1 MTQELTHSQASAPI
15 DGQSD
20 FIEDLESLTPTVLAS
35 YSRIEDERLR
45 ELVTSAI
52 AHLHAYVKEVN
63 LTNAEWRQALDFFNA
78 LGRNAGPK
86 SNPAMALSDLLGVST
101 LVCLLE
107 DTATTGGA
115 LHTASSVLGPVWREG
130 APFVESGGSLLRSET
145 PGAPLFFTGRVLD
158 PSGNPLPDVT
168 VHVWQATPDGLYENQ
183 DDEQE
188 EMNLRA
194 RFTTDADGTFQF
206 RSVLPG
212 GYPIPDREPL
222 GSMLRLAKRPAWRPA
237 HIHFML
243 HREGLRTLVTQI
255 FHPLDPHLH
264 QDAAFGAT
272 RDLMMGGFEEHT
284 GPAPEPGI
292 EGTWYTAEET
302 FVMVP
307 GESIVPAAPI
317 E

>member
-1 MTQELTHSQASAPI
+1 MTDSQAHEKV
-15 DGQSD
+15 DGHSD
-20 FIEDLESLTPTVLAS
+20 FVEDLASLTPTVLAS

-52 AHLHAYVKEVN
+52 SHLHAFVREVG
-63 LTNAEWRQALDFFNA
+63 LTNQEWRQALDFLNA
-78 LGRNAGPK
+78 LGRNAGPR

-115 LHTASSVLGPVWREG
+115 LHTASSVLGPVWRQG
-130 APFVESGGSLLRSET
+130 APFVESGGSLLRSDT

-158 PSGNPLPDVT
+158 PSGDPLPDVT

-183 DDEQE
+183 DEEQE

-194 RFTTDADGTFQF
+194 RFTTGADGTFRF

-212 GYPIPDREPL
+212 GYPIPSREPL
-222 GSMLRLAKRPAWRPA
+222 GTMLRLAKRPAWRPA

-272 RDLMMGGFEEHT
+272 RELMMGGFEEHT
-284 GPAPEPGI
+284 EPAPEPDI

-307 GESIVPAAPI
+307 GESVVPAAPI

>member
-1 MTQELTHSQASAPI
+1 MTSIQAPAPT
-15 DGQSD
+15 DGHSD
-20 FIEDLESLTPTVLAS
+20 FVEDLDSLTPTVLAS
-35 YSRIEDERLR
+35 YSRIEDDRLR
-45 ELVTSAI
+45 ELVTAAI
-52 AHLHAYVKEVN
+52 SHLHAFVREVN
-63 LTNAEWRQALDFFNA
+63 LTNQEWRQALEFVNA
-78 LGRNAGPK
+78 LGRGAGPG
-86 SNPAMALSDLLGVST
+86 SNRAMALSDLLGVST

-107 DTATTGGA
+107 DTDVTGGA
-115 LHTASSVLGPVWREG
+115 HHTASSVLGPVWRQG

-145 PGAPLFFTGRVLD
+145 PGEPLFFTGRVVD

-183 DDEQE
+183 DEEQE

-212 GYPIPDREPL
+212 GYPIPTVEPL
-222 GSMLRLAKRPAWRPA
+222 GTMLRIAKRPAWRPA

-243 HREGLRTLVTQI
+243 HRDGLRTLVTQI

-272 RDLMMGGFEEHT
+272 KDLMMGGFEEHT

-307 GESIVPAAPI
+307 GESVVPAAPI